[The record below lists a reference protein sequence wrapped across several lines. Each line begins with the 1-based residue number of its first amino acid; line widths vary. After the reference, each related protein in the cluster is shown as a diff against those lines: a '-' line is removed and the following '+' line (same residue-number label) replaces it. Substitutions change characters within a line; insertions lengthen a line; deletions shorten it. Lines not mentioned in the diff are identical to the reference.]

1 MLYKY
6 TVFCGNCPIRSAF
19 KRFYN
24 DQFPWL
30 FSDMNSSSAPPSRR
44 CPRCQRPQAR
54 CLCPLIPSLE
64 QPCPIL
70 ILQHVSEARHALNTA
85 RLAHLGLQDT
95 ELWVGECF
103 DALPARL
110 AQSKRAVLL
119 FPGSEAVTA
128 GQWPAQAESGSPAA
142 VDLPDLIVV
151 PDGTWRKARRI
162 LMMNPILQSMPR
174 WVLPPGP
181 PSRYR
186 LRKAPDPQAVSTL
199 EAIVRVLQ
207 LLEPQQDFSPLL
219 RPFEQLIAEQIQAMG
234 PQTYQRNYPTST

>member
-1 MLYKY
+1 MSP
-6 TVFCGNCPIRSAF
+6 V
-19 KRFYN
+19 
-24 DQFPWL
+24 
-30 FSDMNSSSAPPSRR
+30 PSRR
-44 CPRCQRPQAR
+44 CSRCQRPQPR

-64 QPCPIL
+64 QACPIL
-70 ILQHVSEARHALNTA
+70 ILQHASEARHALNTA

-110 AQSKRAVLL
+110 AQTRQAVLL
-119 FPGSEAVTA
+119 FPGEGAVPA
-128 GQWPAQAESGSPAA
+128 GQPVGAHPDRGLP
-142 VDLPDLIVV
+142 DRGPPDLIVV

-162 LMMNPILQSMPR
+162 LTANPLLLELPR
-174 WVLPPGP
+174 WVLPAGA

-207 LLEPQQDFSPLL
+207 ILEPQRDFTPLL

-234 PQTYQRNYPTST
+234 PDTYRRNYPTSI

>member
-1 MLYKY
+1 
-6 TVFCGNCPIRSAF
+6 
-19 KRFYN
+19 
-24 DQFPWL
+24 
-30 FSDMNSSSAPPSRR
+30 
-44 CPRCQRPQAR
+44 
-54 CLCPLIPSLE
+54 
-64 QPCPIL
+64 L
-70 ILQHVSEARHALNTA
+70 ILQHTSEARHALNTA

-103 DALPARL
+103 DALPMRL
-110 AQSKRAVLL
+110 AQAGRAVLL

-128 GQWPAQAESGSPAA
+128 GQWPVQAESGATGG
-142 VDLPDLIVV
+142 LPDLIVV

-162 LMMNPILQSMPR
+162 LMMNPVLQAMPR
-174 WVLPPGP
+174 WVLPEGP

-207 LLEPQQDFSPLL
+207 ILEPQRDFSPLL

-234 PQTYQRNYPTST
+234 PQIYQRNYPTST